1 MHRMSVEKLDKDSK
15 ADRVVRMVT
24 PWHSR
29 IVRDSEALSTMLSPC
44 LDRGIQLIQVCG
56 CMTMNEDAGWSAR
69 CVNIT

>member
-1 MHRMSVEKLDKDSK
+1 MRRAKTRVEKIRVHRMSVEKLDKDSK

-44 LDRGIQLIQVCG
+44 LDRGIQLIRRAV
-56 CMTMNEDAGWSAR
+56 
-69 CVNIT
+69 V